1 MFLGESLEA
10 HKEIQIL
17 TKEQEVTTFD
27 IPNVEL
33 GHPCC
38 SLAPMLSPSILH

>member
-1 MFLGESLEA
+1 MLLGEPLEA

-17 TKEQEVTTFD
+17 AKEQDVTPFD

-33 GHPCC
+33 GHLSC
-38 SLAPMLSPSILH
+38 SLPPLPSPSVLP

>member
-17 TKEQEVTTFD
+17 AKEQEVTTFD

-33 GHPCC
+33 GHPSC
-38 SLAPMLSPSILH
+38 SLPPLLSPSMLP